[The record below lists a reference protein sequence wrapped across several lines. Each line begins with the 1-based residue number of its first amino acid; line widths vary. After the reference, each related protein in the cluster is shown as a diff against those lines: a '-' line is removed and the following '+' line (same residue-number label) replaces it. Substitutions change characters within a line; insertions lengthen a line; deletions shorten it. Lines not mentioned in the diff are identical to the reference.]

1 MFFYYRKFHAIRKIQ
16 LNLLDL
22 KLQYTF
28 CMVMVYE
35 VFFDQVKNILL
46 QAYYDHLGLDTVFN
60 SWWLSFL
67 IENLGDKKL

>member
-1 MFFYYRKFHAIRKIQ
+1 M
-16 LNLLDL
+16 NLLDL

-60 SWWLSFL
+60 AWWLSFL
-67 IENLGDKKL
+67 IENIGGEETGDFHDIFI